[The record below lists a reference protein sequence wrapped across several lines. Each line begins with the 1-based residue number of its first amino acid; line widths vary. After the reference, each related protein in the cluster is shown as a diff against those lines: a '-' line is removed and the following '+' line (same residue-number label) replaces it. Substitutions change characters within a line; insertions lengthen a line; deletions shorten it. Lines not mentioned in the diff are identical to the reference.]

1 MDAFLDISP
10 SGTGESFHL
19 KSGIMSLRPEGRVSL
34 MGAYE
39 TLEIPT
45 LFVTRC
51 IITLKG
57 NCMYERNDI
66 LALIKMVEKGNLR
79 LKEEDECYVVGE
91 FGLDQW
97 REALPAAN
105 QLTGIGES
113 VVFSF

>member
-10 SGTGESFHL
+10 PGTGESFHL
-19 KSGIMSLRPEGRVSL
+19 KSGIMSLRPGGQVSL

-39 TLEIPT
+39 TFEIPN

-51 IITLKG
+51 NITLKW
-57 NCMYERNDI
+57 NWTYERNDI
-66 LALIKMVEKGNLR
+66 LALIKMLEKGNLR
-79 LKEEDECYVVGE
+79 LKEEDGRYVVGE

-97 REALPAAN
+97 REALTAAN